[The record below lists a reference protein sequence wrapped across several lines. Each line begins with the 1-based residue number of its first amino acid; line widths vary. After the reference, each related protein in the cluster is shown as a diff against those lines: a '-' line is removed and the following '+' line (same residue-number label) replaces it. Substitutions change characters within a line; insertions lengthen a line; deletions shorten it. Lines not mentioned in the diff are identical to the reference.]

1 MAEVRLT
8 IGGRGYRLACR
19 DDEEEALR
27 AAATLLQSKVAP
39 LLETHQA
46 VSEPRLLLMAALTL
60 AGELM
65 ARNDAPKKDVSRQD
79 NPPPTDSGLLLQ
91 LAERTEL
98 LAKRLEE
105 AAAAS

>member
-1 MAEVRLT
+1 MAEVQLT
-8 IGGRGYRLACR
+8 IGGRGYRLTCG
-19 DDEEEALR
+19 DGEEEALR
-27 AAATLLQSKVAP
+27 GAAALLQSKVAP
-39 LLETHQA
+39 LLEAHQA

-65 ARNDAPKKDVSRQD
+65 AQRDGPQKDVLRQD
-79 NPPPTDSGLLLQ
+79 DPLPSDPGLLRQ

-105 AAAAS
+105 AAATA